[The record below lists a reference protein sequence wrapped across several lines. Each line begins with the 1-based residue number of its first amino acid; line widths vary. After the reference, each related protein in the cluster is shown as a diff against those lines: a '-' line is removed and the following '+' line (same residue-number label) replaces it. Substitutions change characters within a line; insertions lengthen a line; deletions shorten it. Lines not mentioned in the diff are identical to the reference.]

1 MYNANISTIVTN
13 EVELKVNY
21 FEEKKL
27 EEEKIVIN
35 RLENLKDRQPHMK
48 IQAFTK
54 EHKFEHLVFLSF
66 KDCVIKGK
74 NEELLKLKQSIFAE
88 PREDKDIKS

>member
-35 RLENLKDRQPHMK
+35 WLENLKDRQPHAK

-54 EHKFEHLVFLSF
+54 EHKFEH
-66 KDCVIKGK
+66 
-74 NEELLKLKQSIFAE
+74 
-88 PREDKDIKS
+88 